1 MRTPGLSRQIVL
13 SMSVLVVSITLVILI
28 SSYVFWTLMLTMAPS
43 LLSAPDSLTP
53 SGAELLWMLSV
64 TIVGLML
71 AAIAAAK
78 LAARILAPLNS
89 VMASVRRVAQGDLAA
104 RAIAGDR
111 TLGETAML
119 VDDFNSMAERLERMT
134 NEMVTWNAAIAHELR
149 TPVTILRGNLQ
160 GLADGVFE
168 PSEKQFRSLL
178 SQVEGLGSLIEDLR
192 TVSLAD
198 SGHMHLRLQ
207 MIDIA
212 KEIRETACLL
222 EPGMHASGFSLQ
234 LDLADGPV
242 LCDAARIRQ
251 VLLALLENAR
261 LYADPGTIRIET
273 GFTESVFYLRVEDDG
288 PGIPEELASHVFE
301 AFRRGY
307 DARARESSGSGLGL
321 AVVRAIAQA
330 HGGTATCSRAIN
342 GGTIFEVQ
350 WQFGQKG

>member
-13 SMSVLVVSITLVILI
+13 SMSVLVVSITLIILI
-28 SSYVFWTLMLTMAPS
+28 SSYVFWTLMLAMAPS

-64 TIVGLML
+64 TIIGLVL
-71 AAIAAAK
+71 AGIAAAK

-89 VMASVRRVAQGDLAA
+89 VMASVRRVAHGDLAA

-168 PSEKQFRSLL
+168 PNEKQFRSLL
-178 SQVEGLGSLIEDLR
+178 SQVEGLGRLIEDLR

-198 SGHMHLRLQ
+198 SGHMYLRLQ
-207 MIDIA
+207 MIDLA
-212 KEIRETACLL
+212 TEIRETACLL

-234 LDLADGPV
+234 LELADGPV
-242 LCDAARIRQ
+242 LCDTTRIRQ
-251 VLLALLENAR
+251 VLLAMLDNAR
-261 LYADPGTIRIET
+261 LYADPGAIRVET
-273 GFTESVFYLRVEDDG
+273 EFTESLFHLRVADDG

-301 AFRRGY
+301 AFRRGN

-330 HGGTATCSRAIN
+330 HGGTATCRRGVN
-342 GGTIFEVQ
+342 GGTVFEVK
-350 WQFGQKG
+350 WPIG